1 MKVIIG
7 LGNVGLQYENTRHN
21 TGFMVVNNLAA
32 RKNIFFQH
40 FKQDC
45 LGSSFSL
52 NDEKIFLIK
61 PTTFMNESGIAVK
74 KIVNYYNLNL
84 EDIVVVHDDMD
95 LSLGRIKLKTHGSSG
110 GHNGIKSIT
119 EKLGTGEYKRIRVGI
134 GHPKNRSTVNY
145 VLGKFTDD
153 EMDILNVAIENSLS
167 VILNWINNTSFEK
180 LMNKYNVKK

>member
-1 MKVIIG
+1 
-7 LGNVGLQYENTRHN
+7 
-21 TGFMVVNNLAA
+21 
-32 RKNIFFQH
+32 
-40 FKQDC
+40 
-45 LGSSFSL
+45 
-52 NDEKIFLIK
+52 
-61 PTTFMNESGIAVK
+61 MNESGIAVK
-74 KIVNYYNLNL
+74 KIVNYYDLNL

-119 EKLGTGEYKRIRVGI
+119 EKLGTDEYKRIRVGI
-134 GHPKNRSTVNY
+134 GHPKNRNIVNY

-167 VILNWINNTSFEK
+167 VILNWINNMSFEK